1 MSRFLATTRVSFPA
15 NLLPVL
21 LFTLLLAGC
30 QTTQEWE
37 TSETQPP
44 PSEPAP
50 EARPPDEEREQAPE
64 ESAPTP
70 KTLEETVDAT
80 AESDASAEQQPPTA
94 QDETAEAGEAETAP
108 EEERKLPAA
117 EPEQADPGDSLGE
130 REAAMAQAEDRNAPT
145 AGGAEAPQT
154 EAGGSKAPAP
164 EQRPDAAEV
173 ARNAEVP
180 QNSDARFREA
190 MRRFDGRLARER
202 FGTGGGQ
209 DDTRGGDFAG
219 GAGGGNASGG
229 DAGEAGTESGT
240 GAVAGNRNPFEGGQD
255 DGERDPN
262 ATRRGGIGERN
273 THSPP
278 PGTPDGRDDDI
289 VARQLREAAESET
302 DPELRERLWEEYR
315 AYKDDQQ

>member
-1 MSRFLATTRVSFPA
+1 LSRFLSTSRVSPLA

-21 LFTLLLAGC
+21 LFTALLAGC
-30 QTTQEWE
+30 QTTQERE
-37 TSETQPP
+37 TTETQQPQ
-44 PSEPAP
+44 SEPAP
-50 EARPPDEEREQAPE
+50 EAPPPDEEREQASE
-64 ESAPTP
+64 ESALTP
-70 KTLEETVDAT
+70 KTLEDTVDAT
-80 AESDASAEQQPPTA
+80 AESDASAEQPPTA
-94 QDETAEAGEAETAP
+94 QDETAEADEVETAP
-108 EEERKLPAA
+108 EEERELPVA
-117 EPEQADPGDSLGE
+117 EPEQADPGGSSGE

-164 EQRPDAAEV
+164 ERRPNAAEV
-173 ARNAEVP
+173 ARDAEVP

-202 FGTGGGQ
+202 FGTGGRQ
-209 DDTRGGDFAG
+209 DDSRGGDFAG

-229 DAGEAGTESGT
+229 GAGEAGTESGP
-240 GAVAGNRNPFEGGQD
+240 GAVAGNRNPFEDGQD

-262 ATRRGGIGERN
+262 ATGRGGIGQRN
-273 THSPP
+273 RHSPP

-289 VARQLREAAESET
+289 VARQLREAAETET

-315 AYKDDQQ
+315 AYKDDQT

>member
-1 MSRFLATTRVSFPA
+1 MSRFLSTSCVSSLA

-21 LFTLLLAGC
+21 LFTALLAGC
-30 QTTQEWE
+30 QTTQERE
-37 TSETQPP
+37 TTETQQP

-50 EARPPDEEREQAPE
+50 EGPPPDEEREQASE
-64 ESAPTP
+64 ESALTP
-70 KTLEETVDAT
+70 KTLEETDGAT

-94 QDETAEAGEAETAP
+94 QVETAEAGEAETAP

-117 EPEQADPGDSLGE
+117 EPEPADPGGSSGE

-164 EQRPDAAEV
+164 EQRPNVAKAA
-173 ARNAEVP
+173 RDTEVP

-202 FGTGGGQ
+202 FGIGGGQ

-229 DAGEAGTESGT
+229 GAGEAGTESGT
-240 GAVAGNRNPFEGGQD
+240 GAVAGTDNPFEDGRD
-255 DGERDPN
+255 DGKRDPN
-262 ATRRGGIGERN
+262 ATGRGGIGQRN
-273 THSPP
+273 RHSPP

-289 VARQLREAAESET
+289 VARQLREAAETET

-315 AYKDDQQ
+315 AYKDDQP